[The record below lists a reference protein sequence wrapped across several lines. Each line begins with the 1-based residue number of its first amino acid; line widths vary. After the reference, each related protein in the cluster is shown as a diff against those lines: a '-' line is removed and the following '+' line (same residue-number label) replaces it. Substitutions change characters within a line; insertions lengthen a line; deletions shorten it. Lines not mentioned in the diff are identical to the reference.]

1 MAIAKPTAPV
11 HLPHQ
16 SASDLL
22 HPPSFLSQP
31 KVNSRAWQQLPWLL
45 LLAAALCFAGGYL
58 ASRYAQTPDVV
69 RRTDVMRLQQL
80 VRAAESLARRET
92 DTVAAQ
98 LPRGDYSFQKLLA
111 QTTYP
116 TCVLENGTLRYWSDA
131 TLRPENEAISTAFE
145 RLIDT
150 SMGHFLVLH
159 RRVGRF
165 LILTYLP
172 LERHYG
178 ISNRYLRA
186 GGEQA
191 LFRGLE
197 LQVMADST
205 ARGYAR
211 FEAANGRYLFSI
223 RRLRPNPLTEQYV
236 PLGLLGLGSLLFAAG
251 WLLLAGR
258 WWQAGRVGAA
268 VGALVLPL
276 VGLRVALLYLGL
288 PYSFIELPLF
298 DPRVYAASWWA
309 PSLGDLL
316 LDALL
321 ALLVAAGGV
330 ALWRHYEVLARV
342 RAARTPGGQALAV
355 VGVGAA
361 FAGWLVLLFEYYTTA
376 FGSSQ
381 LSLDV
386 SRNLQ
391 VTGFWML
398 LALAMLLH
406 TAAWLVGFLGL
417 TQLAGALLRQVPRRA
432 LLLGPSLAALPLLGV
447 GLALGLPWVL
457 LLGVLL
463 LFAALVPAVGLR
475 ATPATGSYQSSVL
488 IVLLLALTSAT
499 GALAL
504 YAHFEKQLLV
514 DKQRLASNLLVD
526 NDFQGEFLLSEQMR
540 KIAADPFV
548 RQLLSAAFGQP
559 EAVRQR
565 IARQYLSDY
574 FDKYESSI
582 TLYDESGEPLGAVPG
597 TPSLRDSRAETERVA
612 MSTDQG
618 GVYLVHSGNP
628 FSLRRYVTHIIV
640 PGTRVNGFGPAL
652 GAVRVELTLK
662 KLTAYSVLPEL
673 LVDQKFF
680 QPGLAT
686 ELSYAGYDH
695 SRLVYTEGDFDYAN
709 RLPATLLAEPSLYA
723 GGLSSHGYHH
733 LGVHG
738 SLGRT
743 VVVTTATYSP
753 GDWLA
758 NFSFQ
763 FLLSAFFWL
772 LLGAVGLLV
781 RGRAVPRLNFSTR
794 IQLLLNGGIVVPL
807 LVVSVATASQ
817 LIASYQRDLTRT
829 YERRGQLAL
838 ESLRRQRHL
847 LADSTARPTLAA
859 LAKNVAALTETDL
872 NLYDAHG
879 ELLASSQPLI
889 FDAGLLGPLLNPQA
903 VVDLREHN
911 RQRALLTERAGSLSF
926 NVLYL
931 PVRASAGEEAVAD
944 LAGHALG
951 RSGQTRAGQPAAIP
965 KTVAQIAKD
974 AMALDDTALPTGPI
988 LGYVGIPF
996 FDSEKELN
1004 TKLTELFTTILNIFT
1019 LLFLLFLGLAFVAAR
1034 QLTAPL
1040 KLITE
1045 KLTQTTLTGENQL
1058 LDYRSSDDEIGLLVR
1073 EYNTMLTKLE
1083 ASKRELAAQEKEAA
1097 WREMARQ
1104 VAHEIKNPLTPMK
1117 LSLQFLQKAI
1127 DERRPNAEEL
1137 ISRISQTLITQIDVL
1152 SDIATSFS
1160 TFTNLP
1166 AMRPERLDVA
1176 GILRRC
1182 AALHQPDTNDGA
1194 LSLQLPADAETGC
1207 YVVYADENLLV
1218 RTFNNLLINAR
1229 QAVPAGREPHIDVS
1243 LEAVGGGSV
1252 RVAIRDNGAGIPDDV
1267 CEKVF
1272 VPNFTTKETG
1282 SGIGLAVAKRG
1293 IESAGG
1299 KIWFETEVG
1308 EGTDF
1313 FIELPLAG

>member
-1 MAIAKPTAPV
+1 MPTLIRSTPHTRQSEVQPSAWLRAP
-11 HLPHQ
+11 
-16 SASDLL
+16 
-22 HPPSFLSQP
+22 
-31 KVNSRAWQQLPWLL
+31 WWL
-45 LLAAALCFAGGYL
+45 LLAAVLCFGVGFL
-58 ASRYAQTPDVV
+58 ASRHAQTPGVV
-69 RRTDVMRLQQL
+69 QRTDVLRLRQL
-80 VRAAESLARRET
+80 VQDAEVQAVREA

-98 LPRGDYSFQKLLA
+98 LLRGTYSFQQLLA

-131 TLRPENEAISTAFE
+131 ALRPAVEAARPGPEQLVETPVGYFLQLRCTA
-145 RLIDT
+145 
-150 SMGHFLVLH
+150 
-159 RRVGRF
+159 GRF
-165 LILTYLP
+165 LILTYVP
-172 LERHYG
+172 LEQHYG
-178 ISNRYLRA
+178 ISNRYLREGA
-186 GGEQA
+186 EQA

-197 LQVMADST
+197 LQVVSDSA
-205 ARGYAR
+205 ARGLAR
-211 FEAANGRYLFSI
+211 FNAADGHYLFSI
-223 RRLRPNPLTEQYV
+223 KRLQPNSLTGQYV
-236 PLGLLGLGSLLFAAG
+236 PLALLGLGSLLYAGG

-258 WWQAGRVGAA
+258 WWRAARPGAA
-268 VGALVLPL
+268 VAAAVLPL
-276 VGLRVALLYLGL
+276 LGLRAVLLYQGV

-321 ALLVAAGGV
+321 AVLVAVGGA
-330 ALWRHYEVLARV
+330 ALWRRWRVLALV
-342 RAARTPGGQALAV
+342 PAPRTVGGQVLAAAA
-355 VGVGAA
+355 VGAA
-361 FAGWLVLLFEYYTTA
+361 FCGWLTLLFGYYTTA

-386 SRNLQ
+386 TRNLQ
-391 VTGFWML
+391 LTSFWAL
-398 LALAMLLH
+398 LALTVLVH
-406 TAAWLVGFLGL
+406 TAAWLLGFFGL
-417 TQLAGALLRQVPRRA
+417 TQLAGALLRHVPGRV
-432 LLLGPSLAALPLLGV
+432 LLLGPALAALPVLGV
-447 GLALGLPWVL
+447 GLVWGLPWVL

-463 LFAALVPAVGLR
+463 LFASLVRAVALQAAPVA
-475 ATPATGSYQSSVL
+475 GSYQAAVL
-488 IVLLLALTSAT
+488 VVLLLALTSAT

-514 DKQRLASNLLVD
+514 DKQRLASNMLID
-526 NDFQGEFLLSEQMR
+526 NDLQGEYLLGEAMR
-540 KIAADPFV
+540 KIAVDPFV
-548 RQLLSAAFGQP
+548 RRSLSAAFGRP

-574 FDKYESSI
+574 FDKYESDI
-582 TLYDESGEPLGAVPG
+582 TLYDESGDPLEAVPG
-597 TPSLRDSRAETERVA
+597 TLDLRASRAEVA
-612 MSTDQG
+612 RRATSTDQA
-618 GVYLVHSGNP
+618 GVYLVTADNP
-628 FSLRRYVTHIIV
+628 FSSRRYVAHITV
-640 PGTRVNGFGPAL
+640 PGTRVNGFGPSL
-652 GAVRVELTLK
+652 GGVRVELTLK
-662 KLTAYSVLPEL
+662 KLTTYSVLPEL

-680 QPGLAT
+680 QPGLAN
-686 ELSYAGYDH
+686 ELSYAGYNGN
-695 SRLVYTEGDFDYAN
+695 RLVYSAGDFDYAN
-709 RLPATLLAEPSLYA
+709 QLPASLLADPRLYQ
-723 GGLSSHGYHH
+723 GGVSRGGYHQFA
-733 LGVHG
+733 VRG

-743 VVVTTATYSP
+743 AVVTTATYSP

-763 FLLSAFFWL
+763 FLLSSVVWL
-772 LLGAVGLLV
+772 LAGGLGLLV
-781 RGRAVPRLNFSTR
+781 RGRALPRLNFSTR
-794 IQLLLNGGIVVPL
+794 IQLLLNVGIVVPL
-807 LVVSVATASQ
+807 VVVSVATAGQ
-817 LIASYQRDLTRT
+817 LIASYQRDLVRT

-847 LADSTARPTLAA
+847 LSDSTARPTLAA

-903 VVDLREHN
+903 MAALREGN
-911 RQRALLTERAGSLSF
+911 RPRVLLTERAGSLSF
-926 NVLYL
+926 NALYL
-931 PVRASAGEEAVAD
+931 PVRAGVGEEVVAD

-951 RSGQTRAGQPAAIP
+951 RRGAARGT
-965 KTVAQIAKD
+965 KVAPVREKAVD
-974 AMALDDTALPTGPI
+974 VFGSNDTALPTGPI

-996 FDSEKELN
+996 FDSEKALN

-1045 KLTQTTLTGENQL
+1045 KLTQTTLTGENEL

-1073 EYNTMLTKLE
+1073 EYNAMLTKLE

-1127 DERRPNAEEL
+1127 AERRPNSEEL

-1166 AMRPERLDVA
+1166 AMRPERLDVVA
-1176 GILRRC
+1176 VLCRC
-1182 AALHQPDTNDGA
+1182 AALHQPDADDST
-1194 LSLQLPADAETGC
+1194 LELRLPPEVETDR

-1229 QAVPAGREPHIDVS
+1229 QAVPAGREPRIIVA
-1243 LEAVGGGSV
+1243 LVAVGSGSV
-1252 RVAIRDNGAGIPDDV
+1252 RVAIQDNGAGIPEDV
-1267 CEKVF
+1267 REKVF

-1299 KIWFETEVG
+1299 RIWFETEVG
-1308 EGTDF
+1308 AGTEF

>member
-1 MAIAKPTAPV
+1 V
-11 HLPHQ
+11 WRRLPG
-16 SASDLL
+16 
-22 HPPSFLSQP
+22 
-31 KVNSRAWQQLPWLL
+31 LL
-45 LLAAALCFAGGYL
+45 LLGAVLCFAGGYL
-58 ASRYAQTPDVV
+58 ASQYAQAGGVQ
-69 RRTDVMRLQQL
+69 RTDVARLQKL
-80 VRAAESLARRET
+80 VREAEATARREA
-92 DTVAAQ
+92 DTVAAH
-98 LPRGDYSFQKLLA
+98 LPRGHYSFQLLLA

-116 TCVLENGTLRYWSDA
+116 TCILENGALRYWSDA
-131 TLRPENEAISTAFE
+131 TLRPQAEATTIGPE
-145 RLIDT
+145 RLVET
-150 SMGHFLVLH
+150 PVGPFLLL
-159 RRVGRF
+159 RRMAGSY

-178 ISNRYLRA
+178 ISNRYLRE
-186 GGEQA
+186 GGEQG
-191 LFRGLE
+191 LFRGME
-197 LQVMADST
+197 LQVVADSA
-205 ARGYAR
+205 ARGSAR
-211 FEAANGRYLFSI
+211 FEAADGHYLFSI
-223 RRLRPNPLTEQYV
+223 KRLQPNPLTGQYV
-236 PLGLLGLGSLLFAAG
+236 PLALLALGSLLYAAG
-251 WLLLAGR
+251 WWLLAWR
-258 WWQAGRVGAA
+258 WWRAGRVGAA
-268 VGALVLPL
+268 VAAFVLPL
-276 VGLRVALLYLGL
+276 VLLRAGLLYLGL

-321 ALLVAAGGV
+321 VLLMAVGGTI
-330 ALWRHYEVLARV
+330 LWRHWKALV
-342 RAARTPGGQALAV
+342 RMPVPRTPGGQALAA
-355 VGVGAA
+355 VGIGLL
-361 FAGWLVLLFEYYTTA
+361 FCGWLVLLFTYYITA

-381 LSLDV
+381 LNIDV
-386 SRNLQ
+386 TRNLQ
-391 VTGFWML
+391 ITGFWIL
-398 LALAMLLH
+398 LVVAVLLH
-406 TAAWLVGFLGL
+406 TAAWLVGFFGL
-417 TQLAGALLRQVPRRA
+417 TQLAGALLQQVSRRV
-432 LLLGPSLAALPLLGV
+432 LLLGPGLLAVPVLGI
-447 GLALGLPWVL
+447 GLVFGLPWVL
-457 LLGVLL
+457 LVGVLL
-463 LFAALVPAVGLR
+463 LFGALVRAVNMR
-475 ATPATGSYQSSVL
+475 PTPAAGSYQASML

-504 YAHFEKQLLV
+504 YSHFEKQQLV
-514 DKQRLASNLLVD
+514 DKQRLAGNLLID
-526 NDFQGEFLLSEQMR
+526 NDLQGEYLLGEAMH
-540 KIAADPFV
+540 KIVKDPFV
-548 RQLLSAAFGQP
+548 RRSLSAAFGRSD
-559 EAVRQR
+559 AVRER
-565 IARQYLSDY
+565 IARQYLGDY
-574 FDKYESSI
+574 FDKYESKI
-582 TLYDESGEPLGAVPG
+582 TLYDEAGTPIGAAPG
-597 TPSLRDSRAETERVA
+597 TPELLASRAEIQCIATP
-612 MSTDQG
+612 TDQA
-618 GVYLVHSGNP
+618 GVFLMQSGNP
-628 FSLRRYVTHIIV
+628 FGSRRYVAHIIV

-662 KLTAYSVLPEL
+662 KLTPYSVLPEL

-680 QPGLAT
+680 QSGLAT
-686 ELSYAGYDH
+686 ELSYAGYNNN
-695 SRLVYTEGDFDYAN
+695 RLVYSEGDFDYAN
-709 RLPATLLAEPSLYA
+709 RLPANLLAEPSLYVS
-723 GGLSSHGYHH
+723 GLTRRGYHH

-763 FLLSAFFWL
+763 FLLSSFFWL
-772 LLGAVGLLV
+772 LLGGAVLLV
-781 RGRAVPRLNFSTR
+781 RGRALPRLNFSTR
-794 IQLLLNGGIVVPL
+794 IQLLLNVGIVVPL
-807 LVVSVATASQ
+807 VVVSVATASQ
-817 LIASYQRDLTRT
+817 LIDSYQRDLTRT

-847 LADSTARPTLAA
+847 LSDTTARPTLAA

-903 VVDLREHN
+903 VVALREQN
-911 RQRALLTERAGSLSF
+911 RPRALLTERAGSLSF
-926 NVLYL
+926 NALYL
-931 PVRASAGEEAVAD
+931 PVRAGAGEAVVAD

-951 RSGQTRAGQPAAIP
+951 RVKADGPTTKVPVYAVNSVYDDDDGSSVDET
-965 KTVAQIAKD
+965 
-974 AMALDDTALPTGPI
+974 AMPTGPI

-1004 TKLTELFTTILNIFT
+1004 TKLMELFTTILNIFT
-1019 LLFLLFLGLAFVAAR
+1019 LMFLLFLGLAFVAAR

-1045 KLTQTTLTGENQL
+1045 KLTQTTLTGENEL
-1058 LDYRSSDDEIGLLVR
+1058 LEYRSTDDEIGLLVR

-1127 DERRPNAEEL
+1127 AERRPNSEEL

-1166 AMRPERLDVA
+1166 TMRPERLDVA
-1176 GILRRC
+1176 AVLRRC
-1182 AALHQPDTNDGA
+1182 AGLHQPDADDGTLA
-1194 LSLQLPADAETGC
+1194 LRLPPDAETGR
-1207 YVVYADENLLV
+1207 YLVYADENLLV

-1229 QAVPAGREPHIDVS
+1229 QAVPDGRAPHIDVS
-1243 LEAVGGGSV
+1243 LAAEGNGNI
-1252 RVAIRDNGAGIPDDV
+1252 RVAIRDNGAGIPEDV
-1267 CEKVF
+1267 REKVF

-1299 KIWFETEVG
+1299 RIWFETKVG

>member
-1 MAIAKPTAPV
+1 M
-11 HLPHQ
+11 
-16 SASDLL
+16 
-22 HPPSFLSQP
+22 
-31 KVNSRAWQQLPWLL
+31 PWLL
-45 LLAAALCFAGGYL
+45 LLAAALCFVGGYL
-58 ASRYAQTPDVV
+58 ASRYAQTPGVV
-69 RRTDVMRLQQL
+69 QRTDVMRLQQL
-80 VRAAESLARRET
+80 VRDAEATARREA
-92 DTVAAQ
+92 DSVAEQ
-98 LPRGDYSFQKLLA
+98 LPRGYYSFQKLMA

-116 TCVLENGTLRYWSDA
+116 TYVLENGALRYWSDA
-131 TLRPENEAISTAFE
+131 TLRPENETSSLSPE
-145 RLIDT
+145 RLIETPVGD
-150 SMGHFLVLH
+150 FLLL
-159 RRVGRF
+159 RRMAGRY

-178 ISNRYLRA
+178 ISNRYLRE
-186 GGEQA
+186 GGEQG
-191 LFRGLE
+191 LFRGME
-197 LQVMADST
+197 LQVVADSS
-205 ARGYAR
+205 AHGPAR
-211 FEAANGRYLFSI
+211 FEAADGHYLFSI
-223 RRLRPNPLTEQYV
+223 KRLQPNPLTGQYV
-236 PLGLLGLGSLLFAAG
+236 PLALLALGSLLYAAG
-251 WLLLAGR
+251 WLLLAWR
-258 WWQAGRVGAA
+258 WWRAGRAGAA
-268 VGALVLPL
+268 VAALVLPL
-276 VGLRVALLYLGL
+276 AALRAVLLHLGL

-321 ALLVAAGGV
+321 ALLVATGAA
-330 ALWRHYEVLARV
+330 ALWQHWSVLAWV
-342 RAARTPGGQALAV
+342 RAPRTPGGQV
-355 VGVGAA
+355 VAAAGVGAA
-361 FAGWLVLLFEYYTTA
+361 FCGWTALLFAYYVTV

-386 SRNLQ
+386 THNLQ
-391 VTGFWML
+391 ITGFWVL
-398 LALAMLLH
+398 LALVALLH
-406 TAAWLVGFLGL
+406 TAAWLVGFFGL
-417 TQLAGALLRQVPRRA
+417 TQLAGALLQHVPRRM
-432 LLLGPSLAALPLLGV
+432 LLLGPALAALPVLGT
-447 GLALGLPWVL
+447 GLGLGEPWLLLLAVL
-457 LLGVLL
+457 LLY
-463 LFAALVPAVGLR
+463 AALVRAVNLR
-475 ATPATGSYQSSVL
+475 AEPTTGGYQAAMLV
-488 IVLLLALTSAT
+488 VLLLALTSAT

-514 DKQRLASNLLVD
+514 DKQRLAGNLLID
-526 NDFQGEFLLSEQMR
+526 NDLQGEYLLGERMHD
-540 KIAADPFV
+540 IAADPFV
-548 RQLLSAAFGQP
+548 RRALSAAFGRP
-559 EAVRQR
+559 EVVRER
-565 IARQYLSDY
+565 IARQYLGDY
-574 FDKYESSI
+574 FDKYESNI
-582 TLYDESGEPLGAVPG
+582 TLYDASGAAVGAAPG
-597 TPSLRDSRAETERVA
+597 TPSLSAARAATARIA
-612 MSTDQG
+612 TPTDQA
-618 GVYLVHSGNP
+618 GVYLVQSDNP
-628 FSLRRYVTHIIV
+628 FGSRRYVAHITV
-640 PGTRVNGFGPAL
+640 PGQRVNGIGLPL

-662 KLTAYSVLPEL
+662 KLTSYSVLPEL

-686 ELSYAGYDH
+686 ELSYAGYNH
-695 SRLVYTEGDFDYAN
+695 GRLVYSEGDFDYAN
-709 RLPATLLAEPSLYA
+709 RLPASLLAEPRLYV
-723 GGLSSHGYHH
+723 GGLNRRGYHH
-733 LGVHG
+733 LGVRG
-738 SLGRT
+738 SMNRT

-753 GDWLA
+753 SDWLA

-763 FLLSAFFWL
+763 FLLSSLVWL
-772 LLGAVGLLV
+772 LAGGVVLLV
-781 RGRAVPRLNFSTR
+781 RGRAAHQLRLNFSTR
-794 IQLLLNGGIVVPL
+794 IQLLLNVGIVVPL

-817 LIASYQRDLTRT
+817 LIASYQRDLSRT

-847 LADSTARPTLAA
+847 LSDSTARPTLVV

-879 ELLASSQPLI
+879 ELLASSQPII
-889 FDAGLLGPLLNPQA
+889 FDTGLLGPLLSPQA
-903 VVDLREHN
+903 VVALREHN
-911 RQRALLTERAGSLSF
+911 RPRALLTERAGSLSF
-926 NVLYL
+926 NALYL
-931 PVRASAGEEAVAD
+931 PVRAGADEVVATD

-951 RSGQTRAGQPAAIP
+951 HGKADGPP
-965 KTVAQIAKD
+965 KKAPTYAVHSVFDDDDGSSAD
-974 AMALDDTALPTGPI
+974 ETAMPTGPI

-1019 LLFLLFLGLAFVAAR
+1019 LMFLLFLGLAFVAAR

-1045 KLTQTTLTGENQL
+1045 KLTQTTLTGENEL

-1127 DERRPNAEEL
+1127 AERRPNAEEL

-1166 AMRPERLDVA
+1166 TMRPERLDVA
-1176 GILRRC
+1176 AILRRC
-1182 AALHQPDTNDGA
+1182 TALHQPDAEDGA
-1194 LSLQLPADAETGC
+1194 LELHLPPDAETGR
-1207 YVVYADENLLV
+1207 YLVYADENLLV

-1229 QAVPAGREPHIDVS
+1229 QAVPEGREPHIDVS
-1243 LEAVGGGSV
+1243 LATAGAGSV
-1252 RVAIRDNGAGIPDDV
+1252 RVAIRDNGAGISEEV
-1267 CEKVF
+1267 REKVF
-1272 VPNFTTKETG
+1272 VPNFTTKASG

-1299 KIWFETEVG
+1299 KIWFETAVG